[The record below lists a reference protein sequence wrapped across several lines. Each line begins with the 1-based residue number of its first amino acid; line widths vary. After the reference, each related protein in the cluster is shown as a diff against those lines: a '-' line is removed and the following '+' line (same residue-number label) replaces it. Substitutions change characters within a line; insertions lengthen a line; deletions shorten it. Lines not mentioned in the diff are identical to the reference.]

1 MNYYV
6 LYCQTLKCEG
16 VCRRLNGKGKLQAF
30 IPQME
35 SYHRLS
41 NQILLKTMF
50 PGYVFIKS
58 ELNQSEFDAL
68 LSSLS
73 DERNGIIKELKKSE
87 VSALTQDEIDLYQR
101 LWNQNGILEMSEGY
115 KENGKTI
122 VTKGPLLSFQE
133 EIIATDKRDM
143 VAVLK
148 LTFLDRNIKAG
159 ILLNK
164 AVS

>member
-58 ELNQSEFDAL
+58 ELNQ
-68 LSSLS
+68 
-73 DERNGIIKELKKSE
+73 R
-87 VSALTQDEIDLYQR
+87 
-101 LWNQNGILEMSEGY
+101 
-115 KENGKTI
+115 
-122 VTKGPLLSFQE
+122 
-133 EIIATDKRDM
+133 
-143 VAVLK
+143 
-148 LTFLDRNIKAG
+148 
-159 ILLNK
+159 
-164 AVS
+164 

>member
-58 ELNQSEFDAL
+58 ELNQCEFDAF
-68 LSSLS
+68 LSSLIY
-73 DERNGIIKELKKSE
+73 ERNGIIKELKKSE
-87 VSALTQDEIDLYQR
+87 VSALTKDEIDLYQR

-159 ILLNK
+159 ILLK
-164 AVS
+164 

>member
-50 PGYVFIKS
+50 PGYVFIKLFRPIPTPFDKKK
-58 ELNQSEFDAL
+58 LNYK
-68 LSSLS
+68 
-73 DERNGIIKELKKSE
+73 IIK
-87 VSALTQDEIDLYQR
+87 
-101 LWNQNGILEMSEGY
+101 
-115 KENGKTI
+115 
-122 VTKGPLLSFQE
+122 
-133 EIIATDKRDM
+133 
-143 VAVLK
+143 
-148 LTFLDRNIKAG
+148 
-159 ILLNK
+159 
-164 AVS
+164 

>member
-68 LSSLS
+68 LSSLI

-87 VSALTQDEIDLYQR
+87 VSALTKDEIDLYQR

-159 ILLNK
+159 ILLK
-164 AVS
+164 

>member
-101 LWNQNGILEMSEGY
+101 LWNQNGILVMSEGY

-159 ILLNK
+159 ILLK
-164 AVS
+164 

>member
-1 MNYYV
+1 M
-6 LYCQTLKCEG
+6 LF
-16 VCRRLNGKGKLQAF
+16 R
-30 IPQME
+30 
-35 SYHRLS
+35 S

-58 ELNQSEFDAL
+58 ELNQREFDAL

-101 LWNQNGILEMSEGY
+101 LWNQNGILVMSEGY

-159 ILLNK
+159 ILLK
-164 AVS
+164 

>member
-87 VSALTQDEIDLYQR
+87 VSALTKDEIDLYQR
-101 LWNQNGILEMSEGY
+101 LWNQNGILVMSEGY

-133 EIIATDKRDM
+133 EIVATDKRDM

-159 ILLNK
+159 ILLK
-164 AVS
+164 

>member
-16 VCRRLNGKGKLQAF
+16 VCRRLNEKGKLQAF

-87 VSALTQDEIDLYQR
+87 VSALTKDEIDLYQR

-159 ILLNK
+159 ILLK
-164 AVS
+164 

>member
-41 NQILLKTMF
+41 NQIMLKTMF

-87 VSALTQDEIDLYQR
+87 VSALTKDEIDLYQR
-101 LWNQNGILEMSEGY
+101 LWNQNGILVMSEGY

-159 ILLNK
+159 ILLK
-164 AVS
+164 

>member
-41 NQILLKTMF
+41 NQIMLKTMF

-101 LWNQNGILEMSEGY
+101 LWNQNGILVMSEGY

-159 ILLNK
+159 ILLK
-164 AVS
+164 

>member
-58 ELNQSEFDAL
+58 ELNQREFDAL

-87 VSALTQDEIDLYQR
+87 VSALTKDEIDLYQR

-122 VTKGPLLSFQE
+122 VTKGPLLLFQE

-159 ILLNK
+159 ILLK
-164 AVS
+164 

>member
-1 MNYYV
+1 M
-6 LYCQTLKCEG
+6 
-16 VCRRLNGKGKLQAF
+16 
-30 IPQME
+30 
-35 SYHRLS
+35 
-41 NQILLKTMF
+41 

-101 LWNQNGILEMSEGY
+101 LWNQNGILVMSEGY

-159 ILLNK
+159 ILLK
-164 AVS
+164 

>member
-87 VSALTQDEIDLYQR
+87 VSALTKDEIDLYQR
-101 LWNQNGILEMSEGY
+101 LWNQNGILVMSEGY

-122 VTKGPLLSFQE
+122 VTKGPLLLFQE

-159 ILLNK
+159 ILLK
-164 AVS
+164 

>member
-101 LWNQNGILEMSEGY
+101 LWNQNGILIMSEGY

-122 VTKGPLLSFQE
+122 VTKGPLLSSQE

-159 ILLNK
+159 ILLK
-164 AVS
+164 

>member
-6 LYCQTLKCEG
+6 LYCQTLKSDR
-16 VCRRLNGKGKLQAF
+16 VCQRLNRKYGLQAF

-35 SYHRLS
+35 SYHRVS
-41 NQILLKTMF
+41 NQVIVKTMF
-50 PGYVFIKS
+50 PGYVFIKTDL
-58 ELNQSEFDAL
+58 EQREFDAL
-68 LSSLS
+68 LGNLN
-73 DERNGIIKELKKSE
+73 DERNGIIKELKKSD

-122 VTKGPLLSFQE
+122 VTKGPLLSFQK

-143 VAVLK
+143 VAFLK
-148 LTFLDRNIKAG
+148 LIFLDRNIKAG
-159 ILLNK
+159 ILLK
-164 AVS
+164 

>member
-87 VSALTQDEIDLYQR
+87 VSALTKDEIDLYQR

-122 VTKGPLLSFQE
+122 VTKGPLLLFQE

-159 ILLNK
+159 ILLK
-164 AVS
+164 

>member
-41 NQILLKTMF
+41 NQIMLKTMF

-101 LWNQNGILEMSEGY
+101 LWNQNGILVMSEGY

-122 VTKGPLLSFQE
+122 VTKGPLLLFQE

-159 ILLNK
+159 ILLK
-164 AVS
+164 

>member
-87 VSALTQDEIDLYQR
+87 VSALTKDEIDLYQR
-101 LWNQNGILEMSEGY
+101 LWNQNGILIMSEGY

-122 VTKGPLLSFQE
+122 VTKGPLLPFQE

-159 ILLNK
+159 ILLK
-164 AVS
+164 

>member
-16 VCRRLNGKGKLQAF
+16 VCRRLNEKGKLQAF

-58 ELNQSEFDAL
+58 ELNQREFDAL

-101 LWNQNGILEMSEGY
+101 LWNQNGILVMSEGY

-159 ILLNK
+159 ILLK
-164 AVS
+164 

>member
-101 LWNQNGILEMSEGY
+101 LWNQNVILIMSEGY

-159 ILLNK
+159 ILLK
-164 AVS
+164 

>member
-87 VSALTQDEIDLYQR
+87 VSALTKDEIDLYQR
-101 LWNQNGILEMSEGY
+101 LWNQNGILIMSEGY

-159 ILLNK
+159 ILLK
-164 AVS
+164 

>member
-58 ELNQSEFDAL
+58 ELNQREFDAL

-101 LWNQNGILEMSEGY
+101 LWNQNGILVMSEGY

-159 ILLNK
+159 ILLK
-164 AVS
+164 

>member
-101 LWNQNGILEMSEGY
+101 LWNRNGILVMSEGY

-159 ILLNK
+159 ILLK
-164 AVS
+164 

>member
-87 VSALTQDEIDLYQR
+87 VSALTKDEIDLYQR

-122 VTKGPLLSFQE
+122 VTKGPLLLFQE

-148 LTFLDRNIKAG
+148 LNFLDRNIKAG
-159 ILLNK
+159 ILLK
-164 AVS
+164 

>member
-87 VSALTQDEIDLYQR
+87 VSALTKDEIDLYQR
-101 LWNQNGILEMSEGY
+101 LWNQNGILVMSEGY

-159 ILLNK
+159 ILLK
-164 AVS
+164 

>member
-101 LWNQNGILEMSEGY
+101 LWNQNGILIMSEGY

-159 ILLNK
+159 ILLK
-164 AVS
+164 

>member
-87 VSALTQDEIDLYQR
+87 VSALTKDEIDLYQR

-159 ILLNK
+159 ILLK
-164 AVS
+164 

>member
-16 VCRRLNGKGKLQAF
+16 VCRRLNEKGKLQAF

-87 VSALTQDEIDLYQR
+87 VSALTKDEIDLYQR

-122 VTKGPLLSFQE
+122 VTKGPLLLFQE

-159 ILLNK
+159 ILLK
-164 AVS
+164 

>member
-58 ELNQSEFDAL
+58 ELNQSEFDVL

-101 LWNQNGILEMSEGY
+101 LWNQNGILVMSEGY

-159 ILLNK
+159 ILLK
-164 AVS
+164 

>member
-101 LWNQNGILEMSEGY
+101 LWNQYGILIMSEGY

-159 ILLNK
+159 ILLK
-164 AVS
+164 

>member
-6 LYCQTLKCEG
+6 MYCQTLKCEG
-16 VCRRLNGKGKLQAF
+16 VCLRLNGKGKLQAF

-87 VSALTQDEIDLYQR
+87 VSALTKDEIDLYQR

-159 ILLNK
+159 ILLK
-164 AVS
+164 

>member
-50 PGYVFIKS
+50 PGYV
-58 ELNQSEFDAL
+58 
-68 LSSLS
+68 
-73 DERNGIIKELKKSE
+73 LK
-87 VSALTQDEIDLYQR
+87 
-101 LWNQNGILEMSEGY
+101 QN
-115 KENGKTI
+115 
-122 VTKGPLLSFQE
+122 
-133 EIIATDKRDM
+133 
-143 VAVLK
+143 
-148 LTFLDRNIKAG
+148 
-159 ILLNK
+159 
-164 AVS
+164 

>member
-87 VSALTQDEIDLYQR
+87 VSALTKD
-101 LWNQNGILEMSEGY
+101 
-115 KENGKTI
+115 
-122 VTKGPLLSFQE
+122 
-133 EIIATDKRDM
+133 
-143 VAVLK
+143 
-148 LTFLDRNIKAG
+148 
-159 ILLNK
+159 
-164 AVS
+164 

>member
-16 VCRRLNGKGKLQAF
+16 VCRRLNEKGKLQAF

-122 VTKGPLLSFQE
+122 VTKGPLLLFQE

-159 ILLNK
+159 ILLK
-164 AVS
+164 